1 MNKRATLVI
10 ASVLVVTSVG
20 YGSATVQQS
29 TPVPTAAPT
38 PQAAQKPPSIPAS
51 LAPSPAPAQPAF
63 TNPNVRV
70 DVTITDQTGTNPA
83 IRKTLSLVANRTGS
97 IRSGV
102 NVPIPSTSF
111 ASSAQKGDMDT
122 RPVGPYNYRT
132 MGLSLDVSDMYT
144 NQNTGLIHL
153 RISLEYNPIDETEKP
168 SVFFGTPVSYS
179 NFSQAF
185 TLDLENGK
193 PIVAVVTSDPVPSRN
208 RTLSVE
214 VKATILK

>member
-1 MNKRATLVI
+1 MNKRSVLLI
-10 ASVLVVTSVG
+10 ASAFVFTSAFAVSPIAAQEG
-20 YGSATVQQS
+20 
-29 TPVPTAAPT
+29 TAT
-38 PQAAQKPPSIPAS
+38 PQVAQKPPAPPPPP
-51 LAPSPAPAQPAF
+51 LPPSPAGGQRVSEA
-63 TNPNVRV
+63 NPNVRV

-102 NVPIPSTSF
+102 NVPIPSSVFSVFT
-111 ASSAQKGDMDT
+111 QKGDTDT
-122 RPVGPYNYRT
+122 RPVGSYNYRT
-132 MGLSLDVSDMYT
+132 MGLSLDVSDMYM
-144 NQNTGLIHL
+144 NPNTGLIHL

-168 SVFFGTPVSYS
+168 FALGAPVSYS
-179 NFSQAF
+179 NFSQTF

-193 PIVAVVTSDPVPSRN
+193 PIVAAVTSDPVPNRN